1 MPSMTEMMSTILREE
16 SLMASMVCTT
26 LSTTAPPF
34 TATPEALSASWF
46 ACWALSA
53 FCRTVDVSSSI
64 DDAVSSSELACSSVR
79 EDRSRLPLA
88 ICDDAVAIVSV
99 PPRTWPTMFTRLEFM
114 SFSACSSWP
123 VSSVVCTS
131 IRLVRSP
138 EATVCAT
145 FTAELIGCVMAR
157 VM

>member
-1 MPSMTEMMSTILREE
+1 MPSMTEMMSTILRDE
-16 SLMASMVCTT
+16 SLMASMVSTT
-26 LSTTAPPF
+26 LPTTAPPL
-34 TATPEALSASWF
+34 TATPEAFSASWF

-88 ICDDAVAIVSV
+88 ISDDAVAMVSV
-99 PPRTWPTMFTRLEFM
+99 PLRTWPTMLTRLEFM
-114 SFSACSSWP
+114 SFSARSSWP

-131 IRLVRSP
+131 IWLVRSP

-145 FTAELIGCVMAR
+145 FTAALIGWVMAR